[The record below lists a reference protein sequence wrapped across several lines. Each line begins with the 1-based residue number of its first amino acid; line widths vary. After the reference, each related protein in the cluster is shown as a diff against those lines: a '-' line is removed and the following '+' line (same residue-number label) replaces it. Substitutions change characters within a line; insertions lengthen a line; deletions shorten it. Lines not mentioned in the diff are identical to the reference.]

1 MPARRL
7 IDLRRALF
15 ALLVAATLLAHLFL
29 ASRAPRWLQAGAADA
44 AMPARMQAVFVR
56 ELQPSTPPAAALL
69 AAEAAPVA
77 AAAPTPP
84 ASSPRP
90 RRAKAPTSAPEPRS
104 AKVDQASAD
113 PPAADAAALAAALPD
128 AALPTAALPDASAT
142 ALPDASTARELAASA
157 QPELAATLDAASAA
171 GEGSLAPDPL
181 GAASASGVA
190 SSTSSTSSTSAASA
204 ASAAVA
210 VGSAGTTSASPSAAA
225 ASGPVFEWPTS
236 TRLSYGLSGNVRGE
250 VHGSAQVQW
259 LREGSHY
266 QVHLDVVIGPR
277 FAPLMQRRMTS
288 DGDIAASG
296 LQPRRYDEETKIAF
310 APGRRLSLGFDAR
323 GVTLANGQRVPRLPG
338 LQDSASQ
345 FVQLSF
351 LFATQPQR
359 LVRGARIVVPL
370 ALARRVDHWVYEVV
384 GQETLHTPFGLL
396 SAWHLAPQ
404 HAGNASVLS
413 VEAWFAPSLQYLP
426 VRLVVRQSADEYIDL
441 LIERLP
447 QQAAPAAR

>member
-84 ASSPRP
+84 ASAPRP
-90 RRAKAPTSAPEPRS
+90 RRAKAPASAPEPRS
-104 AKVDQASAD
+104 AKVDRASAD
-113 PPAADAAALAAALPD
+113 PPAADAAALA
-128 AALPTAALPDASAT
+128 ASAT

-190 SSTSSTSSTSAASA
+190 SATSSTSSTSA

-288 DGDIAASG
+288 DGDIAATG

-384 GQETLHTPFGLL
+384 GQETLHTPFGPL

-426 VRLVVRQSADEYIDL
+426 VRLVIRQSADEYIDL

>member
-15 ALLVAATLLAHLFL
+15 ALLVAATLMAHLFL
-29 ASRAPRWLQAGAADA
+29 ASRGPRWLQAGAADA

-56 ELQPSTPPAAALL
+56 ELQPSTPPAAAAAPAPAPLT
-69 AAEAAPVA
+69 AEAAPVA

-90 RRAKAPTSAPEPRS
+90 RRAKAPASAPEPRS

-157 QPELAATLDAASAA
+157 QPELVATLDAASAA
-171 GEGSLAPDPL
+171 GEGSLAPGPS

-190 SSTSSTSSTSAASA
+190 SATSITSA

-447 QQAAPAAR
+447 HQAAPAAR